1 MRFAGSQCVA
11 CRPEDGAPSR
21 AALLWRALLR
31 MRQETPS
38 TVTTELVTAPRWRA
52 IAAAL
57 VLCAWG
63 GCGAGSVAA
72 AGIGAGLAADGDC
85 REHVGDLLHCGLD
98 TPDGTLADAEWDRF
112 VDAEITP
119 RFPAGLT
126 VFDAHGQWRSRD
138 GRIEREPSRVVEIV
152 HADDADS
159 RDALRALIDVYKSRY
174 RQESVLRVRS
184 QALACF

>member
-1 MRFAGSQCVA
+1 MQWHGTTIAAWR
-11 CRPEDGAPSR
+11 GAITV
-21 AALLWRALLR
+21 ALLLCACGCAD
-31 MRQETPS
+31 
-38 TVTTELVTAPRWRA
+38 AP
-52 IAAAL
+52 AAA
-57 VLCAWG
+57 V
-63 GCGAGSVAA
+63 
-72 AGIGAGLAADGDC
+72 GIGAGLAADGDC
-85 REHVGDLLHCGLD
+85 REQVADLLHFGLD

-152 HADDADS
+152 HADDVRS

-184 QALACF
+184 RALACF